1 MSSKNCDPKEIM
13 KRATTAFANAL
24 KIPQLCSVRFEDIQ
38 APLGFQLNED
48 QQVVKNAISVKS
60 TWTQSSIASGSKV
73 SFTRL
78 DLCVQGKISEN
89 DMTVGGQS
97 FQTICGST
105 MPSSNDPDSFISD
118 YNTAKQLEV
127 LIRKKSK
134 AGNKEEAQF
143 ILEVWKPNGLLKSV
157 NLTEM
162 DAHGDVYMDAELGS
176 LSINH
181 EGTKLAYV
189 AEEKRPKSEPFF
201 KGFGASVV
209 SKKKGMIVLELT

>member
-1 MSSKNCDPKEIM
+1 M

-60 TWTQSSIASGSKV
+60 TWTQSSIASGTKV

-78 DLCVQGKISEN
+78 DLCVQGKISET
-89 DMTVGGQS
+89 DGGKA

-118 YNTAKQLEV
+118 YNTTKQLEV

-143 ILEVWKPNGLLKSV
+143 ILEVWKPNRLLKSV

-181 EGTKLAYV
+181 NGTRLAYV

-209 SKKKGMIVLELT
+209 SKKKGMIDLELTWFLKLIWN

>member
-1 MSSKNCDPKEIM
+1 M
-13 KRATTAFANAL
+13 KRATSAFAYAITIA
-24 KIPQLCSVRFEDIQ
+24 KLCSVRFEDIQ

-48 QQVVKNAISVKS
+48 QQVLKNAISVKS

-78 DLCVQGKISEN
+78 HLCVQGKISEN
-89 DMTVGGQS
+89 DMTDGGQA
-97 FQTICGST
+97 FHTICGST

-118 YNTAKQLEV
+118 YNTTKQIEV

-143 ILEVWKPNGLLKSV
+143 ILEVWKPNRLLRSV

-162 DAHGDVYMDAELGS
+162 DVHGDVYMDAELGS

-181 EGTKLAYV
+181 NGPKIAYV

-201 KGFGASVV
+201 KGFGASVI
-209 SKKKGMIVLELT
+209 SKKKGMIVLEVA

>member
-1 MSSKNCDPKEIM
+1 MSLKNSASKEIM

-24 KIPQLCSVRFEDIQ
+24 RIPQLCSVRFEDIQ
-38 APLGFQLNED
+38 APLGFQLDAD
-48 QQVVKNAISVKS
+48 QQVLKNAISVKS
-60 TWTQSSIASGSKV
+60 TWAQSSIASGSKV

-78 DLCVQGKISEN
+78 DLCVQGKIPQN
-89 DMTVGGQS
+89 DMTDGGQA

-143 ILEVWKPNGLLKSV
+143 ILEVWKPNRLLKSV

>member
-1 MSSKNCDPKEIM
+1 M

-48 QQVVKNAISVKS
+48 QQVLKNAISVKS

-78 DLCVQGKISEN
+78 DLCVQGKIPQN
-89 DMTVGGQS
+89 DMTDGGQA

-118 YNTAKQLEV
+118 YNAAKQLEV
-127 LIRKKSK
+127 WGTRAGIIYVCSRKHLHTYIRVD
-134 AGNKEEAQF
+134 
-143 ILEVWKPNGLLKSV
+143 IC
-157 NLTEM
+157 
-162 DAHGDVYMDAELGS
+162 VY
-176 LSINH
+176 ICVYTCN
-181 EGTKLAYV
+181 V
-189 AEEKRPKSEPFF
+189 
-201 KGFGASVV
+201 
-209 SKKKGMIVLELT
+209 

>member
-1 MSSKNCDPKEIM
+1 MSSKKSNGKEMM

-38 APLGFQLNED
+38 APLGFQLYED
-48 QQVVKNAISVKS
+48 QQVLKNAISVKS

-89 DMTVGGQS
+89 DMTNGGQA

-118 YNTAKQLEV
+118 YNTTKQLEI

-143 ILEVWKPNGLLKSV
+143 ILEVWKPNRLLKSV

-162 DAHGDVYMDAELGS
+162 DVHGDVYMDAELGS

-181 EGTKLAYV
+181 NGTKIAYV

-201 KGFGASVV
+201 KGFGASVI
-209 SKKKGMIVLELT
+209 SKKKGMIVLELA

>member
-1 MSSKNCDPKEIM
+1 M

-48 QQVVKNAISVKS
+48 QQILKNAISVKS

-89 DMTVGGQS
+89 DGGQS

-118 YNTAKQLEV
+118 YNTNKQLEV

-143 ILEVWKPNGLLKSV
+143 ILEVWKPNRLLKSV

-176 LSINH
+176 LAINQK
-181 EGTKLAYV
+181 GTKLAYV